1 MYADDLL
8 LMAISIR
15 DLQRMVDLCT
25 KEFDDIDM
33 AINVKKSICM
43 RIGQRHNAEV
53 CKIIVNDEALDWKC
67 ELRYLGVHF
76 VSANVLRCNLQVMR
90 QKYFRALNGI
100 FSKIGTRSSLLVTL
114 SLVDSFCIPILS
126 YGIESFDI
134 RISDYNYLDLAY
146 NAAFSKVFS
155 SFDKNVI
162 RCCQFYCGAMPLSLM
177 IDVKRLKFYSN
188 LKLSHNDVVHDLYLL
203 FGNKEFDRLLEKHNL
218 ANITSAHA
226 GIWKYCIRQ
235 SFSNDIMQY
244 MNVN

>member
-1 MYADDLL
+1 
-8 LMAISIR
+8 
-15 DLQRMVDLCT
+15 
-25 KEFDDIDM
+25 
-33 AINVKKSICM
+33 M

-53 CKIIVNDEALDWKC
+53 CKIIVNDETLDWKC
-67 ELRYLGVHF
+67 ELRYLGVYF

-100 FSKIGTRSSLLVTL
+100 FSKIGTRSSPMVTL
-114 SLVDSFCIPILS
+114 SLVDSFCVPILT

-134 RISDYNYLDLAY
+134 RISDYNYLDAAY
-146 NAAFSKVFS
+146 NAAFAKVFS

-177 IDVKRLKFYSN
+177 IDVKRLNFYSN
-188 LKLSHNDVVHDLYLL
+188 LKVTRNDVVHGLYVL
-203 FGNKEFDRLLEKHNL
+203 FGNKEFARLLEKHNL
-218 ANITSAHA
+218 SNKSAAHV
-226 GIWKYCIRQ
+226 GIWKHSMRQ